1 MQPDHVQVRAASLPD
16 TLRHFPRALGGGLCV
31 LVLPDSHGGGPYDVG
46 SRRGSGHVSNSFHWV
61 GVFPWDRV
69 PPGILVR
76 FNRICL
82 GVLELDSGA
91 AARPRDSRA
100 LLTSRH
106 PTIPSHHTL
115 RCPQFTGYGSQFVV
129 TSYYFYLFAFLGRHR
144 WVVHA
149 HDLPEGHTQ
158 FVQTLSAFS
167 VLIMFFSCF
176 FYARGFDQWRVPEP

>member
-1 MQPDHVQVRAASLPD
+1 MTWAPAVALVMSPIAFIGSACFLGIEFHQAYSSGLIEYVSEFWNWIQVQ
-16 TLRHFPRALGGGLCV
+16 
-31 LVLPDSHGGGPYDVG
+31 
-46 SRRGSGHVSNSFHWV
+46 
-61 GVFPWDRV
+61 
-69 PPGILVR
+69 
-76 FNRICL
+76 
-82 GVLELDSGA
+82 
-91 AARPRDSRA
+91 PRDHATHPPYSPHVTQPYH
-100 LLTSRH
+100 LT
-106 PTIPSHHTL
+106 ITL
-115 RCPQFTGYGSQFVV
+115 RCPQFTGYGSQFAV